1 MPVETAHA
9 SVDHITPHFDGLRAD
24 RGIPPP
30 AHQEGMELPTGEH
43 HLNESGQQSAIQ
55 KDFPTTGSIEVAEVD
70 SSSLLSSDV
79 SMVQGRDC
87 SSLQEGQSHLQV
99 GGMMIC
105 GLHCRKTITTT
116 HFNYESV
123 VRFLGCPP
131 FGPFFAFYTRDF

>member
-1 MPVETAHA
+1 MPVETAYA

-24 RGIPPP
+24 GGIPSL

-43 HLNESGQQSAIQ
+43 HINESRQQSATPEILSRME
-55 KDFPTTGSIEVAEVD
+55 SIEAAEMD

-79 SMVQGRDC
+79 SMVQGKDC

-105 GLHCRKTITTT
+105 GLHCRKPTTTT

-123 VRFLGCPP
+123 VLFLGCPS
-131 FGPFFAFYTRDF
+131 FGHFFVLLNP